1 MRVVDVVGNM
11 NKLLQSHFLALYCMV
26 LADGIIDSLEL
37 QTLYEIG
44 VKDYGLTPEEI
55 LEAVRDSGT
64 SFSIPESFDG
74 KIRLL
79 HDMAK
84 IAWADGSIDDTERRM
99 LKKYI
104 IKAGFQPE
112 NADAISEYILESVHN
127 GMDAEEITRQITQ
140 N

>member
-1 MRVVDVVGNM
+1 
-11 NKLLQSHFLALYCMV
+11 MV

-44 VKDYGLTPEEI
+44 VKDYGLTHEEI
-55 LEAVRDSGT
+55 LEAVNNSGT
-64 SFSIPESFDG
+64 SFTIPESLEG

-84 IAWADGSIDDTERRM
+84 IAWADGSIDDTELRL

-104 IKAGFQPE
+104 VRAGFQSE

-127 GMDAEEITRQITQ
+127 GMSAEEITRQITQ